1 MSEENTGQNIDFTVN
16 VNNLYREEN
25 ITDLK
30 VASIRKLIP
39 VKPDGSL
46 DESRAPL
53 FHGHSQLVSPQGPV
67 PLQAQLTANNLQEAF
82 EVFPAAMKKD
92 LEDMLKRMQE
102 IQKQQDEKQ
111 QEEKKE

>member
-1 MSEENTGQNIDFTVN
+1 MSEENSGQNVDFTVN

-53 FHGHSQLVSPQGPV
+53 FYGHSQLVSPQGPV
-67 PLQAQLTANNLQEAF
+67 PLQAQLPANNLQEAL

-92 LEDMLKRMQE
+92 LEDMLKRIQDM
-102 IQKQQDEKQ
+102 QKQEEKQ
-111 QEEKKE
+111 KEEKKE